1 MESTFRLLT
10 KYTIRGVLMNF
21 TLFRNRL
28 DSLRQE
34 RDQGN
39 YPGGRYE
46 GDIGQQQ
53 RQGNQQQ
60 QHRRGGG

>member
-1 MESTFRLLT
+1 M
-10 KYTIRGVLMNF
+10 KF

-46 GDIGQQQ
+46 GDMGQQQ